1 MAAVRS
7 GDEQL
12 TVLAMVN
19 RVHVEVCVGEI
30 TEGLLDDALIRLGAA
45 RQAGTVIA
53 QFESPHLI
61 VGLTFLGLGR
71 FIEAKAEFVQARADA
86 VDQGVAFA
94 AACAHA
100 GLAEAGSRLGGWEA
114 AWQNA
119 NECAEHYEQL
129 GLENQCD
136 ALYVIALTRAQRGN
150 VDEARSIA
158 ERGAAIATREGQ
170 ELWGAGNRSVLGSL
184 QLSLG
189 NPSAAASY
197 LQPPTPSAALDLW
210 HFPIYHDLLV
220 NAIEAFVGTGDL
232 MAASDLL
239 DALEQRARR
248 LDNAWER
255 ATRARCRGL
264 ICAAQGNADEARRAF
279 GAALDEHDHTNT
291 PLDRAR
297 TLLALGRLQRRLHA
311 KRDSRSSLGSALDI
325 FEALGAPLWAEQAR
339 TELKRIGG
347 RAPSRDALT
356 PTESRVAELAAQ
368 GLTNKQIA
376 AALVVTV
383 KSVEAHL
390 TRIYAKRGI
399 RSRTELS
406 RLLGQQRE

>member
-1 MAAVRS
+1 
-7 GDEQL
+7 
-12 TVLAMVN
+12 
-19 RVHVEVCVGEI
+19 VEVCVAEI
-30 TEGLLDDALIRLGAA
+30 TEGLLGDAVSRLGAA

-61 VGLTFLGLGR
+61 MGLTFLGLGR
-71 FIEAKAEFVQARADA
+71 FIEAKRQFAQARADA
-86 VDQGVAFA
+86 VGQGVAFA
-94 AACAHA
+94 AACAYA
-100 GLAEAGSRLGGWEA
+100 GLAEVGSRLGEWEA

-119 NECAEHYEQL
+119 DECAEHYQQL

-136 ALYVIALTRAQRGN
+136 ALYVIALTRAQRGD

-170 ELWGAGNRSVLGSL
+170 ELWGAGNRSVLGSVE
-184 QLSLG
+184 LSLG
-189 NPSAAASY
+189 NASAAVSY
-197 LQPPTPSAALDLW
+197 LRPPTPSAALDLW

-220 NAIEAFVGTGDL
+220 NAVEALVGTDDL

-239 DALEQRARR
+239 DALEQRGRK

-279 GAALDEHDHTNT
+279 GAALDEHDHTST

-311 KRDSRSSLGSALDI
+311 KRDSRSSLEEALDI
-325 FEALGAPLWAEQAR
+325 FDALGASRWAEQAR

-368 GLTNKQIA
+368 GRTNKEIA
-376 AALVVTV
+376 AELVVTV

-390 TRIYAKRGI
+390 TRIYAKLGI
-399 RSRTELS
+399 RSRTELT
-406 RLLGQQRE
+406 RLLSQQRE